1 MSFLTV
7 YLCSLVVNIL
17 HSFLPLSKKVLSDTE
32 ITLMMTER
40 DKIRYTRETFRWSL
54 VKIGLFVSIIPVLN
68 IMSVLYFL
76 CFVVKFICSILF
88 TKK

>member
-17 HSFLPLSKKVLSDTE
+17 HSFLPLSKKVLSDTDLV
-32 ITLMMTER
+32 ISMTELA
-40 DKIRYTRETFRWSL
+40 KIRYTRKTFRWSL
-54 VKIGLFVSIIPVLN
+54 VKIGLFISIIPVLN
-68 IMSVLYFL
+68 IVSAVYFL
-76 CFVVKFICSILF
+76 CFVLKFTCSFLF